1 MNEKKILWC
10 SMFHMC
16 SAGSAGR
23 TGGKYLHAAACVS
36 REDASLRLTA
46 SNFFSDLWSFPR
58 RRMAVLWFLLSAS
71 CGAAEAR
78 AVTCSSVASSPASVF
93 IDGTLFYGLC

>member
-1 MNEKKILWC
+1 MNEKKILWY

-16 SAGSAGR
+16 SAGSAGQ

-36 REDASLRLTA
+36 REDASLCLTA
-46 SNFFSDLWSFPR
+46 SNFFSDLWSFPQ
-58 RRMAVLWFLLSAS
+58 RRMAVFSPFSLVQRSRSAS
-71 CGAAEAR
+71 GHVLQCGDQ
-78 AVTCSSVASSPASVF
+78 PGASVF